1 MMWLPT
7 ISVVF
12 VGYLLGAISFAVL
25 VAKRQGVDIF
35 NVGSGNPGATNV
47 KRVLGAKW
55 GKLVFALDAAKGVL
69 AAAWP
74 LLIWAELHLAVL
86 GLIAAIAGHSY
97 SIFIAF
103 RGGKGV
109 ATTMGGLL
117 VIMPA
122 VLLIGLVLWL
132 IAFYST
138 RIVALASLLFALSL
152 PITAAIFYGVG
163 HVCFGLSLGLSLLIL
178 LRHRS
183 NIQRLIKGE
192 ENSFTK

>member
-7 ISVVF
+7 ISVVLF
-12 VGYLLGAISFAVL
+12 GYLLGAISFAVL

-55 GKLVFALDAAKGVL
+55 GNLVFALDAAKGVL
-69 AAAWP
+69 AAAFP
-74 LLIWAELHLAVL
+74 LLMWAELHYAVL
-86 GLIAAIAGHSY
+86 GLIAAIGGHSY

-109 ATTMGGLL
+109 ATAMGGLL
-117 VIMPA
+117 VIMPL
-122 VLLIGLVLWL
+122 VLLIGLALWL
-132 IAFYST
+132 ILFYAT
-138 RIVALASLLFALSL
+138 RIVALASLMFALSL
-152 PITAAIFYGVG
+152 PITAGLNYGVE
-163 HVCFGLSLGLSLLIL
+163 HLCFGLSLGLALLIL

-183 NIQRLIKGE
+183 NILRIMKGE
-192 ENSFTK
+192 ENTFTK

>member
-55 GKLVFALDAAKGVL
+55 GKLVLCSMPPRGCWQPRGHYSMGGAS
-69 AAAWP
+69 
-74 LLIWAELHLAVL
+74 LAVL
-86 GLIAAIAGHSY
+86 GLIAAITGHSY

-103 RGGKGV
+103 RGGKRCGHHY
-109 ATTMGGLL
+109 GR
-117 VIMPA
+117 
-122 VLLIGLVLWL
+122 
-132 IAFYST
+132 AFSDYACGS
-138 RIVALASLLFALSL
+138 
-152 PITAAIFYGVG
+152 
-163 HVCFGLSLGLSLLIL
+163 
-178 LRHRS
+178 
-183 NIQRLIKGE
+183 
-192 ENSFTK
+192 

>member
-1 MMWLPT
+1 MLWIHI
-7 ISVVF
+7 ISVVLI
-12 VGYLLGAISFAVL
+12 GYLIGAISFAVL
-25 VAKRQGVDIF
+25 VASRKGVDIF
-35 NVGSGNPGATNV
+35 TVGSGNPGATNV

-55 GKLVFALDAAKGVL
+55 GNLVFALDAAKGVL

-74 LLIWAELHLAVL
+74 LLMWAELHYAVL
-86 GLIAAIAGHSY
+86 GLIAALAGHSY

-117 VIMPA
+117 VIMPP
-122 VLLIGLVLWL
+122 VLLMGIVLWL
-132 IAFYST
+132 LAFYSS
-138 RIVALASLLFALSL
+138 RIVALASLVFALSL
-152 PITAAIFYGVG
+152 PITAGLYYGKE
-163 HVCFGLSLGLSLLIL
+163 HLCFGLSLALALLIL

-183 NIQRLIKGE
+183 NILRLIKGE

>member
-7 ISVVF
+7 ISVVLF
-12 VGYLLGAISFAVL
+12 GYFLGAVSFAVL

-55 GKLVFALDAAKGVL
+55 GNLVFVLDAAKGVL
-69 AAAWP
+69 AAALP
-74 LLIWAELHLAVL
+74 LLLWPELHYAVL
-86 GLIAAIAGHSY
+86 GLIAAITGHSY

-122 VLLIGLVLWL
+122 VLLIGLILWL

-138 RIVALASLLFALSL
+138 RVVALASLLFALSL
-152 PITAAIFYGVG
+152 PITAVILYGVG
-163 HVCFGLSLGLSLLIL
+163 HVCFGLSSGLSLLIL

-183 NIQRLIKGE
+183 NILRLIKGE

>member
-1 MMWLPT
+1 MMWMST
-7 ISVVF
+7 ISVVL

-25 VAKRQGVDIF
+25 ISKRQGVDIF
-35 NVGSGNPGATNV
+35 DVGSGNPGATNV

-55 GKLVFALDAAKGVL
+55 GNLVFALDAAKGV
-69 AAAWP
+69 AAATWP
-74 LLIWAELHLAVL
+74 LIMWAELHYAVL
-86 GLIAAIAGHSY
+86 GLIAALAGHSY

-117 VIMPA
+117 VIMPP
-122 VLLIGLVLWL
+122 VLLVGLVLWL
-132 IAFYST
+132 LAFYST

-152 PITAAIFYGVG
+152 PITAGLYYGME
-163 HVCFGLSLGLSLLIL
+163 HLCFGLSMVLALLIL

-183 NIQRLIKGE
+183 NILRLIKGE

>member
-1 MMWLPT
+1 MIWLPT
-7 ISVVF
+7 VSVVI

-25 VAKRQGVDIF
+25 VASRQGVDIF

-55 GKLVFALDAAKGVL
+55 GNLVFVLDAIKGLL
-69 AAAWP
+69 AAALP
-74 LLIWAELHLAVL
+74 LLMWGELHYAVL
-86 GLIAAIAGHSY
+86 GLIAAITGHSY

-117 VIMPA
+117 VIMPL
-122 VLLIGLVLWL
+122 VLIIGLVLWL
-132 IAFYST
+132 LAFYST

-152 PITAAIFYGVG
+152 PITAVFYYGID
-163 HVCFGLSLGLSLLIL
+163 HLCFGLSLGLALLIV

-183 NIQRLIKGE
+183 NILRLIKGE